1 MATFITGGYGQ
12 IGSWIAYLLA
22 KNGEDVIILDTNPVP
37 PDYLTDV
44 NKRFRFIHGSVMDF
58 PLLTEIF
65 HEHNREIDGII
76 HTVAIMGPFV
86 PLNPH
91 FNVSL
96 NVGSMLNV
104 LEIARLF
111 EIEKVVYTST
121 GAVYGEAEGI
131 ATEDKFHPN
140 PADLYSATKV
150 SSEYIGL
157 QYGNSF
163 GIDYRISRVYFLYGP
178 GKLPSRF
185 IQLYQL
191 SFGALEGIKGL
202 KADKGADQQVDFTH
216 VEDAARGTVLLYTAK
231 EPKHKIYNIATGV
244 PHSVGE
250 AASLSEKYSHFPVK
264 VKIGPGTLMPR
275 CKALDITRAREELGY
290 QPKYSLEEG
299 IQDYA
304 NWLKKILS

>member
-1 MATFITGGYGQ
+1 LATFITGGYGQ

-22 KNGEDVIILDTNPVP
+22 KEGEDVIIIDTNPVP
-37 PDYLTDV
+37 PDYLLEV
-44 NKRFRFIHGSVMDF
+44 NQQIRFINGSVMDI

-65 HEHNREIDGII
+65 QKHNREIDGII
-76 HTVAIMGPFV
+76 HTVAVMGPFV

-131 ATEDKFHPN
+131 ATEAEFHPT

-178 GKLPSRF
+178 GKLPSQF

-216 VEDAARGTVLLYTAK
+216 VEDAATGTVLLYKAK
-231 EPKHKIYNIATGV
+231 DPKQKIYNIATGV
-244 PHSVGE
+244 PRSVGE

-264 VKIGPGTLMPR
+264 VEIGPGTLMPR
-275 CKALDITRAREELGY
+275 CKALDITRAREEFGY

-304 NWLKKILS
+304 DWLKKMLA